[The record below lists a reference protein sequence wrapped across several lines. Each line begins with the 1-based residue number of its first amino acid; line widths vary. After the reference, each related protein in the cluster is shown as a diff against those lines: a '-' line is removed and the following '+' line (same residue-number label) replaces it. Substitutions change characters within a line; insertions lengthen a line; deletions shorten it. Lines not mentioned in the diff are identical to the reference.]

1 MEAGAK
7 MEKEKPEKILIYIRA
22 EQQKTVYRR
31 QVCINDI
38 CSVYCRC
45 SRYEG
50 EVKGIIVNTI
60 RGKKSVIPVLDVI
73 QKITEQIPCAQVV
86 SIGAPEVLVEY
97 DDNKKNK
104 ILEAIKVTAVCV
116 LIFFGSAF
124 TIMAFNNDIS
134 INDMFD
140 HFYNQI
146 MGKQKPQVSVLEV
159 FYCIGLA
166 LGIVLFFNHIGK
178 KKLSDDVTPIQVEM
192 DKHNKDTWD
201 TIIDK
206 VKEKQDV

>member
-1 MEAGAK
+1 MPEHTDTPK
-7 MEKEKPEKILIYIRA
+7 EKILVYIRA
-22 EQQKTVYRR
+22 EQQKTLHRR

-38 CSVYCRC
+38 ASVYCKY

-50 EVKGIIVNTI
+50 QIKGIIVDKI
-60 RGKKSVIPVLDVI
+60 RGKKSVISVMKI
-73 QKITEQIPCAQVV
+73 IEQITEIYDDAQVI
-86 SIGAPEVLVEY
+86 SIGEPEVLVEY
-97 DDNKKNK
+97 DDNSKNK
-104 ILEAIKVTAVCV
+104 ILEAIKVAAVCI

-134 INDMFD
+134 ISGVFE
-140 HFYNQI
+140 HFYKQI
-146 MGKQKPQVSVLEV
+146 MGVDKPQVSVLEV

-166 LGIVLFFNHIGK
+166 VGIILFFNHIGK
-178 KKLSDDVTPIQVEM
+178 RKLSDDVTPIQVEM
-192 DKHNKDTWD
+192 DKHNKDTWN

>member
-1 MEAGAK
+1 MSN
-7 MEKEKPEKILIYIRA
+7 PDKILVYLRA
-22 EQQKTVYRR
+22 EQQKTVHRR

-38 CSVYCRC
+38 CNVFCPYP
-45 SRYEG
+45 RYEG
-50 EVKGIIVNTI
+50 EIKGLIVSTI
-60 RGKKSVIPVLDVI
+60 RGKKGVIPIIDI
-73 QKITEQIPCAQVV
+73 IEKITEQIDNVQV
-86 SIGAPEVLVEY
+86 ICLGAPEVLVEY
-97 DDNKKNK
+97 DDGHKNK
-104 ILEAIKVTAVCV
+104 VSEALKVSAVCV

-134 INDMFD
+134 INDMFE
-140 HFYNQI
+140 HFYKQI
-146 MGKQKPQVSVLEV
+146 MGTDKPAVSVLEI

-178 KKLSDDVTPIQVEM
+178 RKLSDDVTPIQVEM

-206 VKEKQDV
+206 VKEKQNV

>member
-1 MEAGAK
+1 MDK
-7 MEKEKPEKILIYIRA
+7 QEKPEDILVYIRV
-22 EQQKTVYRR
+22 EQQKTIYRR

-38 CSVYCRC
+38 CSVFCKY

-50 EVKGIIVNTI
+50 QITGLIVDTI
-60 RGKKSVIPVLDVI
+60 RGKKSVIPVIDI
-73 QKITEQIPCAQVV
+73 IERITEMIPEVQVV
-86 SIGAPEVLVEY
+86 CLGAPEVLVEY

-104 ILEAIKVTAVCV
+104 LLEALKVTAVCI

-134 INDMFD
+134 INGVFE
-140 HFYNQI
+140 HFYKQI
-146 MGKQKPQVSVLEV
+146 TGMDKPAVSVLEI

-178 KKLSDDVTPIQVEM
+178 RKLSDDVTPIQVEM
-192 DKHNKDTWD
+192 DKHNKDTWN

-206 VKEKQDV
+206 VKEKQNV